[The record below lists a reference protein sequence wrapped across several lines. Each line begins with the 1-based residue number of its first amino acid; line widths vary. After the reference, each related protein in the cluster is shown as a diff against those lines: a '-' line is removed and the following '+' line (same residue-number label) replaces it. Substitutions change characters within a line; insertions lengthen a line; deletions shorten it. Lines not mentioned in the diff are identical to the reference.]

1 MTLSVYSP
9 ERYMKE
15 AFKQAQLAFEQGEVP
30 IGAVVVANNRIIA
43 RAHNQ
48 VELLNDPTAHA
59 EILAITAAAEAL
71 GNKYLEDCTLYV
83 TLEPCT
89 MCAGA
94 LNWAHIDTIYYG
106 ASDEKRGFS
115 LHSKNILHPKTKVNT
130 GIMEDQCKNLLDDF
144 FTNLREE

>member
-9 ERYMKE
+9 ERYMNE
-15 AFKQAQLAFEQGEVP
+15 ALKQAKIAYEEGEIPV
-30 IGAVVVANNRIIA
+30 GAIVVANNRIIS

-71 GNKYLEDCTLYV
+71 GNKYLEGCTMYV

-94 LNWAHIDTIYYG
+94 LNWAQIDAVYYG
-106 ASDEKRGFS
+106 ASDAKRGYS
-115 LHSKNILHPKTKVNT
+115 LIGKKIMHPKTKINS
-130 GIMEDQCKNLLDDF
+130 GIMADECVAILREF
-144 FTNLREE
+144 FRNLREE

>member
-15 AFKQAQLAFEQGEVP
+15 AFRQAQMAYEIGEVP
-30 IGAVVVANNRIIA
+30 VGAVVVAQNRIIA

-59 EILAITAAAEAL
+59 EILAITAAAEFL
-71 GNKYLEDCTLYV
+71 GNKYLEDCTMYV
-83 TLEPCT
+83 TLEPCI

-94 LNWAHIDTIYYG
+94 LSWAQIDTIYYG
-106 ASDEKRGFS
+106 ASDEKKGFT
-115 LHSKNILHPKTKVNT
+115 LIGKNILHPKTKINT
-130 GIMEDQCKNLLDDF
+130 GIMADECQQLLKDF
-144 FTNLREE
+144 FRNLRE

>member
-15 AFKQAQLAFEQGEVP
+15 AFRQAELAYEKGEVP
-30 IGAVVVANNRIIA
+30 VGAVVVANNRIIA

-48 VELLNDPTAHA
+48 VEMLNDPTAHA
-59 EILAITAAAEAL
+59 EILAITAATEFL
-71 GNKYLEDCTLYV
+71 GSKYLEDCTMYV
-83 TLEPCT
+83 TLEPCV

-94 LNWAHIDTIYYG
+94 LNWAQIDTVYYG

-115 LHSKNILHPKTKVNT
+115 TIGKNILHLKTKIKT
-130 GIMEDQCKNLLDDF
+130 GIMAKECQQLLEDF
-144 FTNLREE
+144 FRDLRED

>member
-9 ERYMKE
+9 ERYMNE
-15 AFKQAQLAFEQGEVP
+15 ALKQAKIAYEEGEIPV
-30 IGAVVVANNRIIA
+30 GAIVVANNRIIS

-71 GNKYLEDCTLYV
+71 GNKYLEGCTMYV

-94 LNWAHIDTIYYG
+94 LNWAQIDAVYYG
-106 ASDEKRGFS
+106 ASDAKRGYS
-115 LHSKNILHPKTKVNT
+115 LIGKKIMHPKTKINS
-130 GIMEDQCKNLLDDF
+130 GIMADECVAILQEF
-144 FTNLREE
+144 FRNLREE